1 MNALVRVVHYVRGSA
16 RRGAVGY
23 TMSPVESCR
32 GRLGATSRQ
41 AYSMRMPRMQ
51 VYLPEDLYRVVKD
64 RGLPASELLQRA
76 VQAELR
82 RQGLLEE
89 TDRYLQDLVAEV
101 GAPNADAM
109 AKADALSRRVRRAR
123 TDRRAS

>member
-1 MNALVRVVHYVRGSA
+1 M
-16 RRGAVGY
+16 
-23 TMSPVESCR
+23 
-32 GRLGATSRQ
+32 
-41 AYSMRMPRMQ
+41 
-51 VYLPEDLYRVVKD
+51 KD

-76 VQAELR
+76 VQTEVR

-89 TDRYLQDLVAEV
+89 TERYLQDLVAEV

-109 AKADALSRRVRRAR
+109 AKADALSRRVRRTR

>member
-1 MNALVRVVHYVRGSA
+1 M
-16 RRGAVGY
+16 
-23 TMSPVESCR
+23 C
-32 GRLGATSRQ
+32 
-41 AYSMRMPRMQ
+41 MPRMQ

-89 TDRYLQDLVAEV
+89 TDRYLRDLIAEV
-101 GAPNADAM
+101 GTPDADTVAR
-109 AKADALSRRVRRAR
+109 ADALSRRVRRGR
-123 TDRRAS
+123 PGRRAS

>member
-1 MNALVRVVHYVRGSA
+1 MEVHA
-16 RRGAVGY
+16 GAAAGY
-23 TMSPVESCR
+23 TLSPVER
-32 GRLGATSRQ
+32 GLAQPSRQ

-76 VQAELR
+76 VQAEVR

-101 GAPNADAM
+101 GAPKADAM

-123 TDRRAS
+123 PDRRAS

>member
-1 MNALVRVVHYVRGSA
+1 
-16 RRGAVGY
+16 
-23 TMSPVESCR
+23 
-32 GRLGATSRQ
+32 
-41 AYSMRMPRMQ
+41 MRMPRMQ
-51 VYLPEDLYRVVKD
+51 VYLPEDLYRFVKD

-109 AKADALSRRVRRAR
+109 AKADALSRRVRRTR